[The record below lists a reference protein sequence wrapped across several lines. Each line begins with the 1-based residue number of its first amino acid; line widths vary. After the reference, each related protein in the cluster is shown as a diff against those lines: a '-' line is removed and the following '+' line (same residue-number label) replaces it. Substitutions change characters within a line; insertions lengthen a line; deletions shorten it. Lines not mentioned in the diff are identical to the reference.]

1 LITPQDVGPSLGHKN
16 LNSSTEK
23 CQELAGDRFLS
34 RVAQEL
40 RLGRFFMHTRRP
52 KKIEEFWLAG
62 FYIAYFSHKLNAVFA
77 PPAPG
82 SRRNIYTYC
91 LYLVPHSLCHNA
103 IDNAAAGVAN
113 PARVNYIDNAIAAA
127 GDANARGVSNANSR
141 GVCVCNLRRPGDAH
155 HPVG

>member
-16 LNSSTEK
+16 LNSSAEK

-40 RLGRFFMHTRRP
+40 RLGRFFTHTRRP

-62 FYIAYFSHKLNAVFA
+62 FYRLIFSHKPNAVFT

-82 SRRNIYTYC
+82 SR
-91 LYLVPHSLCHNA
+91 
-103 IDNAAAGVAN
+103 
-113 PARVNYIDNAIAAA
+113 
-127 GDANARGVSNANSR
+127 
-141 GVCVCNLRRPGDAH
+141 
-155 HPVG
+155 